1 MLTHARRIIRAAA
14 DAPSPF
20 ASPIRATPDD
30 EPPNRP
36 VAPPPTAIDD
46 LVAPPPPLPAAEARR
61 GTAIPEAPTR
71 DVGGRRPDGRKPPSA
86 AAAATVVLGRT
97 CVCIAIGLFR

>member
-20 ASPIRATPDD
+20 ASPIRARPD

-36 VAPPPTAIDD
+36 PPPTAIDD

-71 DVGGRRPDGRKPPSA
+71 DVGGRRPDGRKPPSVT
-86 AAAATVVLGRT
+86 TVVLGRT
-97 CVCIAIGLFR
+97 CACIAIGLFR